1 MDAGEN
7 LNRMCHSHVQKNV
20 IATGGVENKVKLFDL
35 EKQKQIFLEK
45 NLPHDWLNLRRPVW
59 ISDLNFLPET
69 QQIASVG
76 RYGHVRNTIL
86 PFVKLIL
93 YIIYNR
99 ISTIVLLIHAYHK
112 DTPVRPTFPKTSCS
126 GYDSAR

>member
-1 MDAGEN
+1 LTSVGSGIISLWSSVGKGEELVDAGEN

-20 IATGGVENKVKLFDL
+20 IATGGAENKVKLFDL

-86 PFVKLIL
+86 PFGVKVNFVH
-93 YIIYNR
+93 Y
-99 ISTIVLLIHAYHK
+99 
-112 DTPVRPTFPKTSCS
+112 F
-126 GYDSAR
+126 